1 MDFDSRKDGLH
12 EAGGLLDLLPA
23 HRIHAPGTGAL
34 RAQQVAGGHLGRGL
48 MGLASSL
55 IIPRGLGELPS
66 LSFRLYCTSAA
77 VVLRN
82 GAILQ
87 RRGEARLALESYQ
100 PLGADQPLRLIHE
113 MGRALVLVAVVRD
126 C

>member
-1 MDFDSRKDGLH
+1 
-12 EAGGLLDLLPA
+12 
-23 HRIHAPGTGAL
+23 
-34 RAQQVAGGHLGRGL
+34 

-55 IIPRGLGELPS
+55 VVSRRLGELPS

-126 C
+126 GEAAGKLHTFGLRARQWLLVYR